1 MSVHPHCPTCS
12 CKPPKPRPA
21 ANAAERV
28 GRTIR
33 VLRKSSGMSQADLAR
48 EIGLSRT
55 SVVNIE
61 AGRQRPTID
70 TLDAVGVALGVTTG
84 SLVDG
89 AADGEV

>member
-12 CKPPKPRPA
+12 CKPPQLRPA
-21 ANAAERV
+21 TSAAERV

-33 VLRKSSGMSQADLAR
+33 MLRKSAGMTQADVAR

-70 TLDAVGVALGVTTG
+70 TLDAIGVALRVTTG

-89 AADGEV
+89 DGS